1 MGVIK
6 IKNKYNFTT
15 EQIKG
20 IPVEYKQD
28 SNEPIAFGVAT
39 HADENYIYVNCGG
52 DKDFLIEFHNDV
64 SVELRSD

>member
-15 EQIKG
+15 EQIRG
-20 IPVEYKQD
+20 IPIEYKQD
-28 SNEPIAFGVAT
+28 SNEPVVLGIAT
-39 HADENYIYVNCGG
+39 HSDENYIYADCNGNE
-52 DKDFLIEFHNDV
+52 DFLIEFHNDV